1 MLMKYY
7 RQIIE
12 EGQEDSF
19 EGIGEEEKDER
30 LRRRINQKLQES
42 FLPLTEKLRLAK
54 ELFYMLRRYG
64 SIQPYL
70 EDKAVN
76 EIMILGE
83 EKLYLERCGQMQEVR
98 HHYYFEGELQ
108 QIIQRMVSRLN
119 KQVNEKNPICDLHL
133 SSGERVSV
141 VLPPVAAQGP
151 MVTIRKFSEKP
162 LAWKDL
168 IDNRT
173 LTKEAADFLAE
184 AVRKKYNIFVSG
196 GTSSGKTTLLNVLTS
211 AISEQERIIT
221 IEDARELRIDQVP
234 NQVNLECRAEG
245 LSGGGQIGAGA
256 LIKAALRMRPDRI
269 IVGEV
274 RGEEAIDMLQ
284 AMNTGHSGSLSTGHS
299 NSALDMIKRLETM
312 VLSGMEIPVTAIRS
326 QIASA
331 IDLFVH
337 LEKIHGRGRRI
348 VEICLITGIREAEV
362 QVEALYRYDFG
373 QDSLQ
378 RIKPDFRLKER
389 WERNDKAMA
398 VGQRKKGRRG
408 LSRARAFPREDY

>member
-196 GTSSGKTTLLNVLTS
+196 GTSSGKTTLLNVLSS

-284 AMNTGHSGSLSTGHS
+284 AMNTGHDGSLSTGHA
-299 NSALDMIKRLETM
+299 NSPVDMLSRLETM
-312 VLSGMEIPVTAIRS
+312 VLSAADLPLAAIRA
-326 QIASA
+326 QIAGA
-331 IDLFVH
+331 LDIIVH
-337 LEKIHGRGRRI
+337 LGRLRDRKRRVLSI
-348 VEICLITGIREAEV
+348 VEIGEYVNDKIETSTLYAFEEKESGSREELEGYLVQKAALQNREKLLRAGIR
-362 QVEALYRYDFG
+362 L
-373 QDSLQ
+373 
-378 RIKPDFRLKER
+378 
-389 WERNDKAMA
+389 
-398 VGQRKKGRRG
+398 
-408 LSRARAFPREDY
+408 